1 MRNGKSIAEIL
12 KLKHEIRLKPKARFS
27 MNIACKKQVK
37 SVTTLWE
44 GIMKVRHEEVTLYRT

>member
-44 GIMKVRHEEVTLYRT
+44 GIMKVRH